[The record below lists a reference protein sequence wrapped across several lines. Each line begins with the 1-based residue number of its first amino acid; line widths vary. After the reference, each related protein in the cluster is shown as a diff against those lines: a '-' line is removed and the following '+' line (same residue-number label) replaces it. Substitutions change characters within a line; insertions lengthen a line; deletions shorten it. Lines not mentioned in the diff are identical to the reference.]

1 MLQAIF
7 KHWVLKDTAIKQQ
20 KSLASVLPKQLFHFA
35 MLHLPPLILTL
46 ALDAA
51 AEAFFDQLRQQHFP
65 PERNF
70 LKAHLTLFH
79 HLPPQEPTIADAIEA
94 AGRQPPFPL
103 AVTSVV
109 MIGRGVAFK
118 LESTTLQQLHRNL
131 QQQWMSELLPQDKQ
145 GFWPH
150 VTVQNKVTPQ
160 AARALH
166 QQLQSTFTPFAVQA
180 TGLRLWRYLGGP
192 WEPVNTYWFE
202 HV

>member
-1 MLQAIF
+1 MPQAIF
-7 KHWVLKDTAIKQQ
+7 KQRLLKDTAINQQ
-20 KSLASVLPKQLFHFA
+20 KSPAPVLPKQLFHFPIPH
-35 MLHLPPLILTL
+35 MSPLILTL
-46 ALDAA
+46 SLDAE
-51 AEAFFDQLRQQHFP
+51 AEAFFDRLRQQHFP

-79 HLPPQEPTIADAIEA
+79 HLPPQESSVVDAIETA
-94 AGRQPPFPL
+94 SRQSPFPL

-109 MIGRGVAFK
+109 MIGRGVAYK
-118 LESTTLQQLHRNL
+118 LESTTLQHLHRGL

-145 GFWPH
+145 GLWPH

-166 QQLQSTFTPFAVQA
+166 QQLQSTFTPFEVQA
-180 TGLRLWRYLGGP
+180 TGLRVWRYLGGP

-202 HV
+202 RI